1 MLQKLKNM
9 LTIAPTVDFV
19 GFEDGLLIVR
29 SKKALKTNNTTIK
42 LKTHLGT
49 VVAHVLVESY
59 DTESQVYRLTLFE
72 HESILEPLDNDR
84 RECPRLLKVLRVTS
98 HAFAGYSANTED
110 ISTGGIRVRTSGPLE
125 TKQVIDFQMERRPP
139 DSASSSDRRGL
150 LDRHQS
156 GWEVSLRLEI
166 SATEYEYRAYYRTL
180 HQRPHQYGKETSH
193 HGRSRAADLGLGD
206 HS

>member
-29 SKKALKTNNTTIK
+29 SKKALKTDNTTIK

-72 HESILEPLDNDR
+72 QESILEPLEKDR
-84 RECPRLLKVLRVTS
+84 RECPRLLKVLRVPRF
-98 HAFAGYSANTED
+98 HRVFGQHRGYLDRRDSGTHQ
-110 ISTGGIRVRTSGPLE
+110 RTSGN
-125 TKQVIDFQMERRPP
+125 KAVDRFSDGVGRSP
-139 DSASSSDRRGL
+139 DSAASS
-150 LDRHQS
+150 
-156 GWEVSLRLEI
+156 
-166 SATEYEYRAYYRTL
+166 
-180 HQRPHQYGKETSH
+180 
-193 HGRSRAADLGLGD
+193 GR
-206 HS
+206 

>member
-29 SKKALKTNNTTIK
+29 SKKALKTNNTTVK

-49 VVAHVLVESY
+49 VLAHVLVESY

-72 HESILEPLDNDR
+72 RESVLEPLENDR

-98 HAFAGYSANTED
+98 HAFSGYSANTED

-125 TKQVIDFQMERRPP
+125 TKQLIDFQMELDDPQIPP
-139 DSASSSDRRGL
+139 LHLVANVCWTATRADGKFHSGLRFQQLNTNTERTIGRYIKDRMNMEKRL
-150 LDRHQS
+150 HTTE
-156 GWEVSLRLEI
+156 EVEPPI
-166 SATEYEYRAYYRTL
+166 
-180 HQRPHQYGKETSH
+180 
-193 HGRSRAADLGLGD
+193 
-206 HS
+206 